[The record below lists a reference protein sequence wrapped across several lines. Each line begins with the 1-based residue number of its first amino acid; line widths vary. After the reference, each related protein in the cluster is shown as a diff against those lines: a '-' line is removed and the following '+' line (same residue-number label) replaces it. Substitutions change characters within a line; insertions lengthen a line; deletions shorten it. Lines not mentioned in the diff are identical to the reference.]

1 MMTLSLKDT
10 LMASFSGEWGDESKD
25 SSGVFVLRTTNFTN
39 TGDVSFEN
47 VITRK
52 VSIDKINQKRLN
64 PGDIILEKSGGTKT
78 TPVGR
83 VVYFDKPEDIY
94 LCNNFT
100 QVLRPNTEIVDSK
113 YLFYALYAKY
123 QFHEADR
130 LYNKTTGIQN
140 LQLGRYLNLLIPV
153 PALTEQRDI
162 RYQLDILHDAIA
174 KKKKI
179 LEKIDDLVKS
189 QFIEM
194 FGGYSLRNKQP
205 GWVKVGAVAEVVGGS
220 TPKTDKPEYWDGDFY
235 WVTPAELQEDDFIV
249 THTQRSLTEKGVS
262 SCSLRR
268 LPVGTVLLSSRAP
281 IGKVA
286 IAGVEM
292 YCNQGFKNLICGE
305 ELNSVYVYALLKYNS
320 DYLNSLGRGATF
332 KEISKSI
339 VENIYIP
346 VPAIAR
352 QNEFARFVEQTDKS
366 KFRIK
371 QSLEKLEILYKALL
385 QKYFG

>member
-1 MMTLSLKDT
+1 MIQYKRIGQICSVLNGFAFKSENYVDSGLRIIRIANVQKGTVEDSQPVYYPLSTPNMDKYLLHEGDLLLSL
-10 LMASFSGEWGDESKD
+10 
-25 SSGVFVLRTTNFTN
+25 
-39 TGDVSFEN
+39 TGN
-47 VITRK
+47 
-52 VSIDKINQKRLN
+52 
-64 PGDIILEKSGGTKT
+64 
-78 TPVGR
+78 VGR
-83 VVYFDKPEDIY
+83 VAILGREFLPAALNQRVA
-94 LCNNFT
+94 C
-100 QVLRPNTEIVDSK
+100 LRINDTSVTIK
-113 YLFYALYAKY
+113 YLFHILNSTK
-123 QFHEADR
+123 FEMDC
-130 LYNKTTGIQN
+130 IQAAN
-140 LQLGRYLNLLIPV
+140 GVAQKNMSTEWLKQYEIPV
-153 PALTEQRDI
+153 YPVEMQERIVKELDKIQAVIQK
-162 RYQLDILHDAIA
+162 RYKQISSF
-174 KKKKI
+174 
-179 LEKIDDLVKS
+179 ESLVKS

-235 WVTPAELQEDDFIV
+235 WITPAEIKEDDFIV
-249 THTQRSLTEKGVS
+249 THTQRSLTEKGVD

-346 VPAIAR
+346 VPAIAL

>member
-1 MMTLSLKDT
+1 
-10 LMASFSGEWGDESKD
+10 
-25 SSGVFVLRTTNFTN
+25 
-39 TGDVSFEN
+39 
-47 VITRK
+47 
-52 VSIDKINQKRLN
+52 
-64 PGDIILEKSGGTKT
+64 
-78 TPVGR
+78 
-83 VVYFDKPEDIY
+83 
-94 LCNNFT
+94 
-100 QVLRPNTEIVDSK
+100 
-113 YLFYALYAKY
+113 
-123 QFHEADR
+123 
-130 LYNKTTGIQN
+130 
-140 LQLGRYLNLLIPV
+140 
-153 PALTEQRDI
+153 
-162 RYQLDILHDAIA
+162 
-174 KKKKI
+174 
-179 LEKIDDLVKS
+179 
-189 QFIEM
+189 M

-235 WVTPAELQEDDFIV
+235 WITPAEIKEDDFIV
-249 THTQRSLTEKGVS
+249 THTQRSLTEKGVD

-346 VPAIAR
+346 VPAIAL

-366 KFRIK
+366 KVLFTQKLFFQLYMAICVNAF
-371 QSLEKLEILYKALL
+371 EKNALMLYNCKKEVAR
-385 QKYFG
+385 